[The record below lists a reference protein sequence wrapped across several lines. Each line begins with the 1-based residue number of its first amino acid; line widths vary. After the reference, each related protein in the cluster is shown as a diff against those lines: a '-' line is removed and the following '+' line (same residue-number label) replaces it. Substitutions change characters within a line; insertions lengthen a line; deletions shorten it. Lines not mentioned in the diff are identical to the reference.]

1 MIQIFLFILILLLP
15 VSSEAAYKIYLKNG
29 SVISRVK
36 TYEKKGGEVTIYL
49 GEGSMVISEK
59 DILKIEGTET
69 IEEELRPKE
78 TLETKEKPSKPEDAV
93 APPLAPAD
101 DKSARVN
108 ALKADLAA
116 VYSEIRAAEA
126 EETRLITSINEIKG
140 RRFTYNYYQ
149 MRQLEKETEPLQ
161 RELFDIQHKKTEL
174 IQRKNALEDE
184 LKALQ

>member
-29 SVISRVK
+29 TVISKVK
-36 TYEKKGGEVTIYL
+36 TYEKKGGDVTIYL
-49 GEGSMVISEK
+49 GGGSMVISEK

-69 IEEELRPKE
+69 IEEELQPKE
-78 TLETKEKPSKPEDAV
+78 TPKVEKKQEDAA
-93 APPLAPAD
+93 APPPAPVD
-101 DKSARVN
+101 DKSARVD

-116 VYSEIRAAEA
+116 VYSEIRTAEA
-126 EETRLITSINEIKG
+126 EETRLVTSINEIRG

-149 MRQLEKETEPLQ
+149 MRQLEKESEPLQ
-161 RELFDIQHKKTEL
+161 RELFDIQQKKTEL
-174 IQRKNALEDE
+174 IQRKTALEDE

>member
-1 MIQIFLFILILLLP
+1 MIKIFLFILILLLP
-15 VSSEAAYKIYLKNG
+15 ISSEAAYNIYLKNG
-29 SVISRVK
+29 SVISSVK
-36 TYEKKGGEVTIYL
+36 TYEKKGGEVTIFL
-49 GEGSMVISEK
+49 GGGSMVISEK

-69 IEEELRPKE
+69 VEEEEQPKE
-78 TLETKEKPSKPEDAV
+78 TPKTKEKPSKPEDA
-93 APPLAPAD
+93 APPPAPVD
-101 DKSARVN
+101 DKSARVD

-116 VYSEIRAAEA
+116 VYSEIRAVEA

-149 MRQLEKETEPLQ
+149 MKQLEKETEPLQ
-161 RELFDIQHKKTEL
+161 RELFDIQQKKTEL